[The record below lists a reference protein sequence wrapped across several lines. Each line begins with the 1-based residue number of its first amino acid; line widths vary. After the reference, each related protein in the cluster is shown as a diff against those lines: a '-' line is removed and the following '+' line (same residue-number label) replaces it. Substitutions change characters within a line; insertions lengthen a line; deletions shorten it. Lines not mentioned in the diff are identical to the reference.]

1 MGVNLPNTDWNP
13 VVRIVEDDFDKSGD
27 DALSSSLMK
36 QRLSLLLTHVTELIR
51 QHKLYRWN
59 KSHNILSSMPQ
70 NSVFTPVTQ
79 HGLKQKHYVLNDAT
93 KPPNI
98 L

>member
-1 MGVNLPNTDWNP
+1 
-13 VVRIVEDDFDKSGD
+13 
-27 DALSSSLMK
+27 
-36 QRLSLLLTHVTELIR
+36 
-51 QHKLYRWN
+51 
-59 KSHNILSSMPQ
+59 MPQ

>member
-1 MGVNLPNTDWNP
+1 MNYIRGRLNTMTRTKVKTMGVNLPNTDWNP

-51 QHKLYRWN
+51 QHKLYR
-59 KSHNILSSMPQ
+59 
-70 NSVFTPVTQ
+70 
-79 HGLKQKHYVLNDAT
+79 
-93 KPPNI
+93 
-98 L
+98 